1 MMKLNEKYTNIKSN
15 IQGKLNNIIA
25 YCREN
30 PVQVIEGFG
39 ILILSG
45 ISVYSIANSNSKDKK
60 IEQLNKNVKELA
72 IENRKIQELNNIALR
87 RINYLGELN
96 KQKDSIMD
104 LTMSDGLRHGSSVAG
119 QQMAYKR
126 WN

>member
-15 IQGKLNNIIA
+15 IQGRLNNIIA

-104 LTMSDGLRHGSSVAG
+104 LTMSDGLRHGSSVAE

>member
-1 MMKLNEKYTNIKSN
+1 MMKLNEKYTSIKSN
-15 IQGKLNNIIA
+15 IQGKVNNIIE

-30 PVQVIEGFG
+30 PVQVVEGFG

-45 ISVYSIANSNSKDKK
+45 ISAYSIANSNSKDEK
-60 IEQLNKNVKELA
+60 IEQLNESVKELTM
-72 IENRKIQELNNIALR
+72 ENRKIHEINNIALR
-87 RINYLGELN
+87 RIDYLAELN
-96 KQKDSIMD
+96 RQKDSIMD
-104 LTMSDGLRHGSSVAG
+104 LTMSDGLRHGSSIAV

>member
-1 MMKLNEKYTNIKSN
+1 MRLNEKYTSIKSS
-15 IQGKLNNIIA
+15 IHEKLNNIIA
-25 YCREN
+25 YCQEN
-30 PVQVIEGFG
+30 PVQVIERFG

-45 ISVYSIANSNSKDKK
+45 ISAYSIANSKDKK
-60 IEQLNKNVKELA
+60 IEQLNESVKELA
-72 IENRKIQELNNIALR
+72 MENRKIQELNNIALR
-87 RINYLGELN
+87 RIGYLGELN

>member
-1 MMKLNEKYTNIKSN
+1 MMKLNEKYTSIKSN
-15 IQGKLNNIIA
+15 IQGKVNNIIA

-45 ISVYSIANSNSKDKK
+45 ISAYSIANSNSKDKN
-60 IEQLNKNVKELA
+60 IDQLNESVKELA
-72 IENRKIQELNNIALR
+72 MENRKIQELNNIALR
-87 RINYLGELN
+87 RIDYLDELN

>member
-45 ISVYSIANSNSKDKK
+45 ISAYSIANSNSKDKK
-60 IEQLNKNVKELA
+60 IEQLNKSVKELT

>member
-45 ISVYSIANSNSKDKK
+45 FSAYSIANSNSKDKK
-60 IEQLNKNVKELA
+60 IEQLNKSVKELA